1 MSNYNYELNNHKKS
15 DSVKWF
21 ISFLLIFVLLI
32 GMAASLA
39 IGLENRK
46 GEDKENPAIEQEETV
61 SSSQLEESSIVTD
74 STIEKEAVVP

>member
-46 GEDKENPAIEQEETV
+46 GENKENPAIEQEEEI
-61 SSSQLEESSIVTD
+61 SSQIEGSSIVTD
-74 STIEKEAVVP
+74 STIEKEVIAP

>member
-46 GEDKENPAIEQEETV
+46 GENKENPAIEQEEET
-61 SSSQLEESSIVTD
+61 SSQLEESSIVTD
-74 STIEKEAVVP
+74 NTIEKEAIAP